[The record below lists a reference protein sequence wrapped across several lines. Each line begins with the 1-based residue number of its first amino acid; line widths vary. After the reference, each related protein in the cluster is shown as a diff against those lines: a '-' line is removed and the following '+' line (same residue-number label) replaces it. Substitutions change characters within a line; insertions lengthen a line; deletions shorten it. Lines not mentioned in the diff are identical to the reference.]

1 MKTWVFLGVG
11 LSLVLASD
19 IAAAAPRFSEWSVPI
34 SLGPMINSASNDLGP
49 AISGDG
55 RSLYLGSN
63 RPGGFG
69 LADLWVAQRAS
80 VDDPWGPPVNLGG
93 TVNTASSEQVP
104 ALSRDGHWLFFASN
118 RPGGFGGTDLW
129 ASWREHVHDD
139 FDWQAPA
146 NLGGGVNTAFFDAG
160 ASYFENDDS
169 GVPLLFF
176 NSDRP
181 GVSGG
186 IDIYVSAQQPDG
198 SFGPAELVE
207 ELSSAGNDQRPVI
220 RFDGLEL
227 FLWSDRT
234 ESSGGTDLWVST
246 RELVSDP
253 WGTPV
258 NLGATVNGIY
268 DEAMG
273 YVSSDRLTL
282 FFSSNRPGGAG
293 GFDLYMT
300 TRSR

>member
-1 MKTWVFLGVG
+1 LKAWVLLGVG
-11 LSLVLASD
+11 FSLVLASG

-34 SLGPMINSASNDLGP
+34 NLGPMINSAANDLGP

-55 RSLYLGSN
+55 RSLYFGSN
-63 RPGGFG
+63 RPGGYG
-69 LADLWVAQRAS
+69 QADLWVSQRAS
-80 VDDPWGPPVNLGG
+80 VDDPWGSPLNLGA
-93 TVNTASSEQVP
+93 TINTASSEQVP
-104 ALSRDGHWLFFASN
+104 ALSRDGHWLFFAGN

-129 ASWREHVHDD
+129 ASWREQVHDD
-139 FDWQAPA
+139 FGWQAPV
-146 NLGGGVNTAFFDAG
+146 NLGAGVNSASFDAG
-160 ASYFENDDS
+160 ASYFENDDG

-181 GVSGG
+181 GGPGG

-207 ELSSAGNDQRPVI
+207 ELSSAGNDQRPAV

-227 FLWSDRT
+227 FLWSDR
-234 ESSGGTDLWVST
+234 SGSLGATDLWVFT
-246 RELVSDP
+246 RDQVSDA

-258 NLGATVNGIY
+258 NLGTTVNGVST
-268 DEAMG
+268 EAQPYIG
-273 YVSSDRLTL
+273 SDRMTL
-282 FFSSNRPGGAG
+282 FFSSDRPGGAG

-300 TRSR
+300 TRSK